1 MTETEIKSMID
12 KDLYESILNAFTW
25 EKVREQTNYYY
36 TDKAGI
42 LREKR
47 IMVRIRVV
55 GEVAKIQVKLHKNEN
70 SPLQICEEN
79 EFETEEVP
87 DIINAE
93 LAKEITG
100 EDVGELYKMGCAV
113 TIRNSLVHNGSE
125 LCLDKTTY
133 FDKTDYEVEVEY
145 EEKISADLL
154 MKLTSLGVRFNE
166 KCVGKFSRFLAE
178 DKNQE

>member
-70 SPLQICEEN
+70 SPLQICE
-79 EFETEEVP
+79 
-87 DIINAE
+87 
-93 LAKEITG
+93 EITG

-178 DKNQE
+178 YKNQE